1 MVGLKKFR
9 IVERDKAL
17 SIREVFECVRRRLSF
32 YQHFVTLAK
41 ANAASLEWWEVPD
54 RFRRP
59 LLDQT
64 ECEKIDSGGAGVI
77 WK

>member
-1 MVGLKKFR
+1 MLEYVNLF
-9 IVERDKAL
+9 IN
-17 SIREVFECVRRRLSF
+17 I
-32 YQHFVTLAK
+32 TLAV
-41 ANAASLEWWEVPD
+41 AASLEWWEVPD

-64 ECEKIDSGGAGVI
+64 ECEKIDSGGAGVL